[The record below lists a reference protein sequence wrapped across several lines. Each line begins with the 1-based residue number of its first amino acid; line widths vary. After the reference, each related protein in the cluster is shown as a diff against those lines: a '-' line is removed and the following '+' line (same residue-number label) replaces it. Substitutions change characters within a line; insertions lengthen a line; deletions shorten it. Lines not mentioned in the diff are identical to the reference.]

1 MNKAKACSS
10 HDHWPDVLLLC
21 AELLFE
27 CAIWASRAT
36 IRWPILRRGYG
47 LGRSSFPT
55 RYSRALTMN
64 TEAVDSLS
72 GPGRICRLAI
82 GAMPVCAI
90 GVHQP
95 AVNCNKCRRPLR
107 HRSC

>member
-64 TEAVDSLS
+64 TEAVDAYLH
-72 GPGRICRLAI
+72 GRICRLAI
-82 GAMPVCAI
+82 GAMPVWAI
-90 GVHQP
+90 GLFI
-95 AVNCNKCRRPLR
+95 NLW
-107 HRSC
+107 